1 MKKLASI
8 GGAMGKLLSVVL
20 LLFSFQAAS
29 TPLVFRI
36 DDQQTITLS
45 QQEIAQQFKPT
56 TFTTQLP
63 WFVDEKT
70 VTGFRVVDL
79 LEQYGIDD
87 YASVW
92 FIGLNDYSS
101 ITTKENIIQYD
112 PIITYE
118 MDGKTIPVR
127 KKGPFWL
134 MFNLSKYPELDKIE
148 FHSQMVWQLKE
159 IVVLKQ

>member
-1 MKKLASI
+1 MKMLAST
-8 GGAMGKLLSVVL
+8 GGAMGRLLSVIL
-20 LLFSFQAAS
+20 AMFSFQAAS
-29 TPLVFRI
+29 SQLVVRI

-56 TFTTQLP
+56 TFHTQLP
-63 WFVDEKT
+63 WFEEEQT
-70 VTGFRVVDL
+70 FTGFRVADL

-87 YASVW
+87 YTSVW

-112 PIITYE
+112 PIVTYE
-118 MDGKTIPVR
+118 MDGESIPVR

-134 MFNLSKYPELDKIE
+134 MFNLSKYPELDKVE
-148 FHSQMVWQLKE
+148 FHAQMVWQLKE